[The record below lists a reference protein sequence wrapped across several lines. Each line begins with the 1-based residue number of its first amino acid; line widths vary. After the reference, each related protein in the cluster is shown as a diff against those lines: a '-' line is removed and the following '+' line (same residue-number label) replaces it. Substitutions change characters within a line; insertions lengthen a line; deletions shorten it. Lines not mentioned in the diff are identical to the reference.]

1 MLKIAL
7 LLATLPILAQVPGVP
22 LSIPGVTTTA
32 SPWGFPI
39 KRVNNLD
46 TAPIAFEGQRLFV
59 VAAPAAAADAAI
71 PPIVQRVDTIA
82 DNLQRIVPATVSIGN
97 RPASHFDAKTFKV
110 NIGSENGYPT
120 LYATDASKREVAPI
134 VTLTEADATL
144 NSMSKND
151 LAVQWQGV
159 LQSALGRALLTAEPE
174 YFAAQLRKLPFVLA
188 GGALATILLVIL
200 RRRLRRRN
208 DALDATAE
216 AVDPHETSDS
226 AGAKQIRIERSV
238 VSGGLL
244 LTRYALVGMWAVIFL
259 WVLGILP
266 TTHALAN
273 VLTTRSI
280 RVVVLWLILALLDRV
295 LNVTI
300 VRIADNWESS
310 LFATPGDRARLTV
323 RRPTVVR
330 AAENLKSIVLWAIA
344 ILATLSILSVSAA
357 SVLTIGAVI
366 AFALSFATQSLI
378 KDYLNGFLILAEDQF
393 AIGDVVTINGFS
405 GTVEDL
411 TLRITRIRTDDGRLV
426 TLPNSSVVA
435 VENQTRLWSRI
446 DYRVAVAA
454 SSDIAKAI
462 EVLTA
467 TLDEIARDPA
477 WSKSILE
484 PPQVLGV
491 DAVSHAGIVLRAWIK
506 TVPVQKAALMREIN
520 RRVSDAFRA
529 ANVSLGMPH
538 AVVVR
543 GASRSPQGQEASP
556 EAQEASPEAQE
567 ASPQAQAPHP

>member
-1 MLKIAL
+1 VLKIAL